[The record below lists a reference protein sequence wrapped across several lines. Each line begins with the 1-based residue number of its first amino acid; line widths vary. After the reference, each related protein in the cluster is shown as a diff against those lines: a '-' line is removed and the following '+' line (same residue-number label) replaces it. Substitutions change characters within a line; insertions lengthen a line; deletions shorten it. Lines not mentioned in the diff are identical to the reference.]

1 MVAGALVA
9 AADEG
14 SINLVADKWLNGD
27 YIEVFNDGVAW
38 HVSGMVVTSGGCTF
52 TT

>member
-14 SINLVADKWLNGD
+14 SINLVADKLLNGD
-27 YIEVFNDGVAW
+27 YIDVFNDGTTW
-38 HVSGMVVTSGGCTF
+38 HVSGMVVTSGGCSL